1 MAAGRQ
7 VSVDFTGVEVGFASV
22 KIPEGD
28 YGLKIASVKQR
39 KSEAGNNCL
48 VFGLKTV
55 KGPSAGIGKTIP
67 HNCVLT
73 SKSLWN
79 LRNLL
84 EATGKQVPSKAIKI
98 DLDKLVGLTLAGTVI
113 DDEYE
118 GKKKSVVSAF
128 FPMADLNNGEEGE
141 RADETEEAGDEEG
154 ESAEEGGESDEEL
167 FE

>member
-1 MAAGRQ
+1 
-7 VSVDFTGVEVGFASV
+7 
-22 KIPEGD
+22 
-28 YGLKIASVKQR
+28 
-39 KSEAGNNCL
+39 
-48 VFGLKTV
+48 
-55 KGPSAGIGKTIP
+55 
-67 HNCVLT
+67 
-73 SKSLWN
+73 
-79 LRNLL
+79 
-84 EATGKQVPSKAIKI
+84 
-98 DLDKLVGLTLAGTVI
+98 VI